1 MSSNLGMRCQS
12 TTEVLT
18 FALCDVGRVR
28 ISTISGSLGCILLL
42 RWTTS
47 VSTIVLRWSLL
58 LPYGILDE
66 LESRYLAGRP
76 WPRLCSASEKVI
88 FVNQKKEARS
98 REVVKTSL
106 MAWTGQGRTI
116 VDAFEARGGLHMTP
130 RDSARARNNQQP
142 TAETINR
149 DTDGF
154 RVAEST

>member
-1 MSSNLGMRCQS
+1 MSSNLGIWR
-12 TTEVLT
+12 
-18 FALCDVGRVR
+18 G
-28 ISTISGSLGCILLL
+28 GLGL
-42 RWTTS
+42 
-47 VSTIVLRWSLL
+47 
-58 LPYGILDE
+58 G
-66 LESRYLAGRP
+66 
-76 WPRLCSASEKVI
+76 LCSASEKVI

-98 REVVKTSL
+98 REVVETSL